1 MATWRETVLLVAQH
15 CWGDWIGGSVD
26 LAWAL
31 TWIGSSADLAWALP
45 GQEGLPKLHLG
56 PLRTLALPHLE
67 FILALQSELGLSS
80 WTAED

>member
-45 GQEGLPKLHLG
+45 GQEGLPKVLSRAIAS
-56 PLRTLALPHLE
+56 RT
-67 FILALQSELGLSS
+67 SENLSS
-80 WTAED
+80 APFGVHPCPAI